1 MKLPLVKNYTKDLM
15 NTYNKIM
22 KQIRIGETIIGDEY
36 PCFIIAELSANHNG
50 SLDTAIET
58 IRAAK
63 RTGADC
69 IKLQTFT
76 ADTITLESKKSDFKI
91 NQGTLWDGQYL
102 HDLYKVGY
110 TPWEWHEELMKVAK
124 EEGLI
129 CFSSPFDKTA
139 VDFLETL
146 NVPAYKIASFE
157 ITDIP
162 LIEYVA
168 SKGKPIIISTGI
180 AEQADIEL
188 ALDACKRMGNNQI
201 ALLKCTSS
209 YPAPIEEANMCMV
222 KDLAERYNVIS
233 GLSDHTMGATV
244 PVVATCFGAKII
256 EKHFILD
263 RSIGGSDAAFS
274 MNEGE
279 FTAMVK
285 AVREAESAIG
295 IVDYSLTDKQAK
307 GKDFS
312 RSLYVVEDIKAGE
325 VITEKNVK
333 SIRPGFGLHPKH
345 YNDILGKIAK
355 DNLEKGTRF
364 SFDLIE

>member
-1 MKLPLVKNYTKDLM
+1 MK
-15 NTYNKIM
+15 
-22 KQIRIGETIIGDEY
+22 IGNFTIDDKS
-36 PCFIIAELSANHNG
+36 PVFIIAELSANHNG
-50 SLDTAIET
+50 SLDNALAT
-58 IRAAK
+58 IKAAK
-63 RTGADC
+63 RAGADC
-69 IKLQTFT
+69 IKLQTYT
-76 ADTITLESKKSDFKI
+76 ADTITLDCDKEDFIIK
-91 NQGTLWDGQYL
+91 GTIWDGKKL
-102 HDLYKVGY
+102 HTLYQEAY
-110 TPWEWHEELMKVAK
+110 TPWEWHEELYRVAK

-139 VDFLETL
+139 VDFLESL
-146 NVPAYKIASFE
+146 NSPAYKIASFE

-168 SKGKPIIISTGI
+168 SKMKPIIISTGI
-180 AEQADIEL
+180 AELEDIEL
-188 ALDACKRMGNNQI
+188 ALDACHRMGNYDV

-263 RSIGGSDAAFS
+263 RSIGGPDASFS
-274 MNEGE
+274 MNEAE
-279 FTAMVK
+279 FTTMVK

-295 IVDYSLTDKQAK
+295 KVDYTLTEKQAK

-312 RSLYVVEDIKAGE
+312 RSLYVVEDMKAGD
-325 VITEKNVK
+325 VITEKNVR
-333 SIRPGFGLHPKH
+333 SIRPGFGLHPK
-345 YNDILGKIAK
+345 YLNDILGNKVNR
-355 DNLEKGTRF
+355 DLEKGERYLV
-364 SFDLIE
+364 SFIS